1 MLRVDYKKCTGCTAC
16 ISACPKK
23 CLEMREGEGG
33 FQFPMPSGAAVCIG
47 CGLCNQACP
56 IFTPHPHLTEDTRAY
71 AVYSQDTAERLESSS
86 GGVFSLFA
94 RDVLSAGGIVYGAAY
109 DRNFRVHHIAVTET
123 SDLYRLRG
131 AKYAQSDMNGI
142 FSDVQKK
149 LMENRHVL
157 FTGTPC
163 QVSGLKTFLNREYEN
178 LITIDFVCHGVPS
191 PAAWSAYVKYRAKLD
206 NKGVLPTT
214 INLRSKS
221 TGWSQYAYSILFE
234 YADGEKYSVESGHDL
249 FMQLFVGDYINRKS
263 CEDCQF
269 KGYERQSDLTL
280 GDFWGIWEVDSEM
293 DDNKGTSLVLTH
305 SQKGEKAFKSV
316 YNRSKVKEVS
326 LEDVSR
332 FNPSMLTSSTGRAE
346 RDGVLAKIR
355 AGSFDAVSNIFDSH
369 SRFSRVK
376 DKMKRILKKLK

>member
-1 MLRVDYKKCTGCTAC
+1 M
-16 ISACPKK
+16 
-23 CLEMREGEGG
+23 
-33 FQFPMPSGAAVCIG
+33 
-47 CGLCNQACP
+47 
-56 IFTPHPHLTEDTRAY
+56 
-71 AVYSQDTAERLESSS
+71 
-86 GGVFSLFA
+86 
-94 RDVLSAGGIVYGAAY
+94 
-109 DRNFRVHHIAVTET
+109 TET
-123 SDLYRLRG
+123 EGLYQLRG

-142 FSDVQKK
+142 FSDVQTK
-149 LMENRHVL
+149 LMENQYVL

-163 QVSGLKTFLNREYEN
+163 QVSGLKTFLKRDYEN

-206 NKGVLPTT
+206 NKGTLPTT

-280 GDFWGIWEVDSEM
+280 GDFWGIWEIDSEM

-305 SQKGEKAFKSV
+305 SQKGEKAFGSV
-316 YNRSKVKEVS
+316 CNRSRVKEVS
-326 LEDVSR
+326 LEDVSK
-332 FNPSMLTSSTGRAE
+332 FNPSMLTSSIGRAE
-346 RDGVLAKIR
+346 RDEVLAKIQ
-355 AGSFDAVSNIFDSH
+355 AGSFDAVSNIFDAH

-376 DKMKRILKKLK
+376 DKMKRIFKILT